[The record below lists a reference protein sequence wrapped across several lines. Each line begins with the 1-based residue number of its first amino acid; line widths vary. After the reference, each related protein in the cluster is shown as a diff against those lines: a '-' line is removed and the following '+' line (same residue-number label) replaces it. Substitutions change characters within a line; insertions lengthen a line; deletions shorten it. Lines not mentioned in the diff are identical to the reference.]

1 MRQVK
6 EDEDYELNENK
17 FFFCYKSERNLQCFD
32 DFIKDESQ
40 FKFFPLLLEF
50 FLIQLNTIVFDI
62 KVDENNE
69 EGYIDFINSNILVF
83 ILSLVIVAFIFFVLT
98 FIFGLLRMCLNNII
112 SKNPKKCCSI
122 KCAEL
127 SNIILNGTFGIVIF
141 NSFYSFFLF
150 IAYLKAGKI
159 IFFFIYLF

>member
-1 MRQVK
+1 MK
-6 EDEDYELNENK
+6 TN

-112 SKNPKKCCSI
+112 SINPKKCCSI